1 MSRLKIQFESDQAHQ
16 IRSIESTVKIFQG
29 FTKKQEGSWMG
40 DDTKPNLDPYEMLD
54 ETWLFDNLLSV
65 QRENGLVEDMYL
77 NFEDGFELSGNN
89 SWRYP
94 YYTVEMETGTGK
106 TYVYFRTILELRK
119 HYGWSKFIII
129 VPSVAIYEGVVKT
142 FAITRE
148 HFKTLYGNETVNLI
162 EYSGQQISKL
172 RNFSTSST
180 VEILL
185 MTIDSFNKES
195 NVFYK
200 PTEKLQGEKL
210 PFQYVQETRPILILD
225 ESQNYNSEGS
235 KMALRTLH
243 PLFALKYSATPTEKG
258 KTREENRELMNRIYY
273 LSPVEA
279 FRMNLVKK
287 IEVFGIT
294 EQNNMNDNQLSFFV
308 REEKAGYGLALE
320 ARLNVLKDGKLV
332 SDTIRLRKGDD
343 LFDKTKNINFEGL
356 VIEEI
361 NRKDGVVVFTNGT
374 TITVADGGEVT
385 LSKEEIFRV
394 QIEETIKAHMI
405 KQKHLLAKGIKVLSL
420 FFIDKVANYVEND
433 GIIKKLFDEAF
444 EKQKAK
450 FPFYK
455 GWSADQVRQGY
466 FAKKSAK
473 NKPDEF
479 VDTAIENKTQ
489 AEKELEKDA
498 YNLIMKDKER
508 LLSFDERVSFIFAH
522 SALKEGWDNPNV
534 FQICTLNTA
543 TSERRKRQEIGR
555 GLRLSVNQD
564 GVRVIDEGVNVLTVI
579 ANESYESYCEQLQSN
594 YTEDGATA
602 PPAPSNAKKSD
613 AKRNDK
619 IFNSEDFKK
628 FWKKLCQKTEYQIH
642 VEDEQL
648 IADCVQKLII
658 SKFPEPNIV
667 VVKGKFVMTTFK
679 ITLKEVLVG
688 SIKLEI
694 AIADTDTNES
704 KVTKWFKKGEDISK
718 IAKDDRLKGFKI
730 VDFKEDGVHS
740 EVVFGDKG
748 TYRINET
755 LEFTTEKGQA
765 IDPGTRQEAQTNYPV
780 FNFIERATSS
790 TSLKKETLFIIFK
803 SLPTEV
809 KERIFKN
816 PEGFTAVF
824 IEVVKNTLADHIAD
838 RIEYKLT
845 QELMSFDREEM
856 FPESKKYPQKEL
868 LQGADWSLYDFVQI
882 DSDIEKRF
890 VQHKLNEDDN
900 IICYFKFPNSFKIL
914 IPKIIQNYNPDWG
927 IIRRDDNSE
936 LKLELVRET
945 KGQAN
950 PNLLQFPNEHRK
962 IRCAEK
968 HFALTGVDYKQIKG
982 DEKRWW

>member
-1 MSRLKIQFESDQAHQ
+1 MSKLKIQFESDQPHQ
-16 IRSIESTVKIFQG
+16 LRAIESTVKLFQG

-40 DDTKPNLDPYEMLD
+40 DDSKPNLDPYETLD
-54 ETWLFDNLLSV
+54 EGWLFDNLLAV
-65 QRENGLVEDMYL
+65 QRENGLVEDMFL
-77 NFEDGFELSGNN
+77 NFEDGFELTGNN

-106 TYVYFRTILELRK
+106 TYVYLRSILELRK
-119 HYGWSKFIII
+119 NYGWTKFIII

-162 EYSGQQISKL
+162 EYSGQQLSKL

-185 MTIDSFNKES
+185 MTIDSFNKDR
-195 NVFYK
+195 NVFYQ

-210 PFQYVQETRPILILD
+210 PYQYVQETRPILILD
-225 ESQNYNSEGS
+225 ESQNYTSEGS

-258 KTREENRELMNRIYY
+258 RTREENRELMNRVYH
-273 LSPVEA
+273 LSPVTA
-279 FRMNLVKK
+279 FQLNLVKK

-308 REEKAGYGLALE
+308 REERAGYGLSLE
-320 ARLNVLKDGKLV
+320 ARLNVLKGGQLTPE
-332 SDTIRLRKGDD
+332 TIKLRKGDD
-343 LFDKTKNINFEGL
+343 LFDKTKNINFQGL
-356 VIEEI
+356 VIDEI

-374 TITVADGGEVT
+374 TIKVAEGGEVT

-394 QIEETIKAHMI
+394 QIEETIKAHMK
-405 KQKHLLAKGIKVLSL
+405 KQKELLPRGIKVLSL
-420 FFIDKVANYVEND
+420 FFIDKVANYVAND

-444 EKQKAK
+444 EKQKQK

-455 GWSADQVRQGY
+455 GWTAEQVRQGY
-466 FAKKSAK
+466 FAKKTAK
-473 NKPDEF
+473 NKPDEYI
-479 VDTAIENKTQ
+479 DTAIENKTQ
-489 AEKELEKDA
+489 AEKELEKEA

-508 LLSFDERVSFIFAH
+508 LLSFDEKVSFIFAH

-555 GLRLSVNQD
+555 GLRLSVNQE
-564 GVRVIDEGVNVLTVI
+564 GTRVTDEGVNVLTVI

-594 YTEDGATA
+594 YVEDGASA
-602 PPAPSNAKKSD
+602 PPAPSDARKTE
-613 AKRNDK
+613 AKRNNK
-619 IFNSEDFKK
+619 IFNSQDFQK
-628 FWKKLCQKTEYQIH
+628 FWAKLCQKTEYQIH
-642 VEDEQL
+642 VDDDEL
-648 IADCVQKLII
+648 IRDCVQKLTIA
-658 SKFPEPNIV
+658 KYPEPNIV

-679 ITLKEVLVG
+679 ITLKQVLVG
-688 SIKLEI
+688 SIQLEVI
-694 AIADTDTNES
+694 ITDTDRNES
-704 KVTKWFKKGEDISK
+704 KLTKWFKKGEDLSK
-718 IAKDDRLKGFKI
+718 VTKDERLRGFKI
-730 VDFKEDGVHS
+730 VDFKEDGIYS

-755 LEFTTEKGQA
+755 LEFTSEKGQQA
-765 IDPGTRQEAQTNYPV
+765 DSQSRQEAQTNYPV
-780 FNFIERATSS
+780 FNFIERATQA
-790 TSLKKETLFIIFK
+790 TNLKKATLLSIFK
-803 SLPTEV
+803 SLPNEI

-816 PEGFTAVF
+816 PEGFTSVF
-824 IEVVKNTLADHIAD
+824 IETIKNTLADHIAD
-838 RIEYKLT
+838 KIEYRLT
-845 QELMSFDREEM
+845 QELMNFDKDEM

-868 LQGADWSLYDFVQI
+868 FKGADWSLYDFVQI

-890 VQHKLNEDDN
+890 IEHKLNEDDN

-927 IIRRDDNSE
+927 IIRYDDNKE
-936 LKLELVRET
+936 LKLELVCET

-950 PNLLQFPNEHRK
+950 PNLLQFPNEYRK
-962 IRCAEK
+962 IKCAEK
-968 HFALTGVDYKQIKG
+968 HFALTGINYKQIKG

>member
-1 MSRLKIQFESDQAHQ
+1 MTKLKIQFESDQPHQ
-16 IRSIESTVKIFQG
+16 IRAIESTVKLFQG
-29 FTKKQEGSWMG
+29 FTKKQDGSWMG

-54 ETWLFDNLLSV
+54 ESWLFDNLLAT
-65 QRENGLVEDMYL
+65 QRENNLVEDMFL
-77 NFEDGFELSGNN
+77 NFEDGFELSGSN

-94 YYTVEMETGTGK
+94 YFTVEMETGTGK
-106 TYVYFRTILELRK
+106 TYVYLRSILELRK
-119 HYGWSKFIII
+119 HYGWTKFIII

-162 EYSGQQISKL
+162 EYSGQQLSKL

-210 PFQYVQETRPILILD
+210 PYQYVQETRPILILD

-258 KTREENRELMNRIYY
+258 RTREENRELMNRIYH
-273 LSPVEA
+273 LSPVAA
-279 FRMNLVKK
+279 FQMNLVKK
-287 IEVFGIT
+287 IEVFGIM
-294 EQNNMNDNQLSFFV
+294 EQFNMNDNQLSFIV
-308 REEKAGYGLALE
+308 REDRAGYGLSLD
-320 ARLNVLKDGKLV
+320 ARLNVLKSGKLTPE
-332 SDTIRLRKGDD
+332 TIKLRKGDD
-343 LFDKTKNINFEGL
+343 LYEKTKNQNFQGL
-356 VIEEI
+356 VIDEI
-361 NRKDGVVVFTNGT
+361 NRKDGIVVFTNGS
-374 TITVADGGEVT
+374 TINVAEGGAVT

-405 KQKHLLAKGIKVLSL
+405 RQKELLAKGVKVLSL

-433 GIIKKLFDEAF
+433 GIIKKLFDAAF
-444 EKQKAK
+444 EKQKLK

-455 GWSADQVRQGY
+455 GWKAEQVRQGY
-466 FAKKSAK
+466 FAKKTAK

-489 AEKELEKDA
+489 AEKDLEKEA
-498 YNLIMKDKER
+498 YNLIMKEKEK
-508 LLSFDERVSFIFAH
+508 LLSFDEKVSFIFAH

-555 GLRLSVNQD
+555 GLRLSVNQE
-564 GVRVIDEGVNVLTVI
+564 GVRVMDEGVNVLTVI
-579 ANESYESYCEQLQSN
+579 ANESYESYCEQLQTN

-602 PPAPSNAKKSD
+602 PPAPSNARKSE

-619 IFNSEDFKK
+619 IFNSADFKK
-628 FWKKLCQKTEYQIH
+628 FWAKLCQKTEYQINLN
-642 VEDEQL
+642 DAQL
-648 IADCVQKLII
+648 IKDCVQKLTVA
-658 SKFPEPNIV
+658 KYPESNIV
-667 VVKGKFVMTTFK
+667 VVKGKFVMTTYN
-679 ITLKEVLVG
+679 ITLRKAHLEQ
-688 SIKLEI
+688 IQLEI
-694 AIADTDTNES
+694 VISDINNNE
-704 KVTKWFKKGEDISK
+704 TKTTRWFRKGEDISK
-718 IAKDDRLKGFKI
+718 SLKDDRLKGFKI
-730 VDFKEDGVHS
+730 VDFTVDGEHS
-740 EVVFGDKG
+740 EVVFGDRG

-755 LEFTTEKGQA
+755 LPFTTEKGQQ
-765 IDPGTRQEAQTNYPV
+765 IDSQSRQEAQTTYPV
-780 FNFIERATSS
+780 FNFIERATQA
-790 TSLKKETLFIIFK
+790 TSLKKETLLTIFK
-803 SLPTEV
+803 SLPKEV

-824 IEVVKNTLADHIAD
+824 IETIKNTLADHIAD
-838 RIEYKLT
+838 NIEYKLT
-845 QELMSFDREEM
+845 KELMNFDKDEM

-868 LQGADWSLYDFVQI
+868 LAGAEWSLYDFVQI

-890 VQHKLNEDDN
+890 IQNKLNEDDS
-900 IICYFKFPNSFKIL
+900 IVCYFKFPSSFKIL
-914 IPKIIQNYNPDWG
+914 IPRIIQNYNPDWG
-927 IIRRDDNSE
+927 IIRTDENKK

-950 PNLLQFPNEHRK
+950 PNLLQYPNEHRK
-962 IRCAEK
+962 IKCAEK
-968 HFALTGVDYKQIKG
+968 HFALTGIDYKQIKG
-982 DEKRWW
+982 DEKVWW